1 MVKPK
6 IKINLTKNKYANVN
20 QSVSDSNF
28 IEYDV
33 NETCKNLAKKQ
44 INNFDKRFNKCQKK
58 SV

>member
-1 MVKPK
+1 
-6 IKINLTKNKYANVN
+6 KNKYANVN